1 MGQATGKKGDIM
13 RSRQRLSVLASALV
27 ILLIGG
33 ALAASATFTP
43 GYWKNRGVGEWSPG
57 GTLVTTGVG
66 TCGPTGF
73 GTTTPYPFAPADTTY
88 LSILENPGAKDMSN
102 QLAVHTIAAQLN
114 VHAGA
119 CQAEW
124 GDEMIGL
131 VGLANTFLAG
141 HPVGSSPQGVDRSY
155 AESLKTCLDLHN
167 NIPDGT
173 TAAGYNAS
181 PAKAC
186 ADTILS

>member
-1 MGQATGKKGDIM
+1 M

-57 GTLVTTGVG
+57 GTLVNTGVAP
-66 TCGPTGF
+66 CGPTGF
-73 GTTTPYPFAPADTTY
+73 DTDTQYPYAPAGITY
-88 LSILENPGAKDMSN
+88 LDILENPGAQDMSN

-124 GDEMIGL
+124 GGEMIGL
-131 VGLANTFLAG
+131 VSLANAFLANN
-141 HPVGSSPQGVDRSY
+141 PVGSNPQGADRSY
-155 AESLKTCLDLHN
+155 ADSLKTCLDLHN

-181 PAKAC
+181 AAKAC
-186 ADTILS
+186 ATALGA